1 MSFPAPLKWSL
12 VVGLLLA
19 ASSRAHAQSDGS
31 EVEDTVPVRFQASLD
46 VGELKVWVRPVD
58 GEYEPCFTP
67 CELRLDPQTRY
78 ELAAS
83 LPGSRRRPRGGTFV
97 AGAAPG
103 FSLYY
108 EDASATRT
116 LGTYL
121 MNIGYIA
128 GALGGA
134 AGLGVGML
142 LGNSTVQVASV
153 VSGAILLILGVIG
166 SLMRGAPD
174 ALRIFAVSANPEA
187 PAAGRTPT
195 KAR

>member
-1 MSFPAPLKWSL
+1 
-12 VVGLLLA
+12 
-19 ASSRAHAQSDGS
+19 
-31 EVEDTVPVRFQASLD
+31 
-46 VGELKVWVRPVD
+46 
-58 GEYEPCFTP
+58 
-67 CELRLDPQTRY
+67 
-78 ELAAS
+78 
-83 LPGSRRRPRGGTFV
+83 
-97 AGAAPG
+97 
-103 FSLYY
+103 
-108 EDASATRT
+108 
-116 LGTYL
+116 